1 MNILVYSGTVFLG
14 EVITAG
20 YFYHVSAEAER
31 FLCIIGIISSI
42 KLHIAYNVTVRQLYY
57 PVRVLLREL
66 PVVRYDDNQLFLRQL
81 FERIENLTSGI

>member
-1 MNILVYSGTVFLG
+1 MIA
-14 EVITAG
+14 AG
-20 YFYHVSAEAER
+20 YFYHISAETER

-66 PVVRYDDNQLFLRQL
+66 SVVRYDDNQLFLRQL